1 MDVDAINNIAEYL
14 NKKDE
19 VNFFNFYEEII
30 QTKKKMSELQ
40 KKRVSL
46 AKKSVSILG
55 ELEYYR
61 KKIKSLNKLMNR
73 VNSHITHVNPI
84 KFNSET
90 VNDKF
95 TKINLITQY
104 YLESNL
110 NRRSEIL
117 ESIHANL
124 KNPYVDKLTLFI
136 ESNATNICT
145 ELISHI
151 DTEFAHKCEFIQTRH
166 RLTYKTALDYARD
179 IADESYVFILLN
191 NDCYF
196 DDSVQ
201 LVKKVNF
208 DIDDKILCFT
218 RYDKLPDG
226 TIERGKSP
234 PVYSDEYKWDEE
246 YEMDR
251 EKWPTLD
258 YNCSDAWAFTSN
270 IPRFHDN
277 YEIGTFNC
285 EYYFADSA
293 FKNGITLRNPSEYI
307 KCVHIHNTNLRRK
320 YALDNN
326 ITSNNINMLYPCE
339 KNPRTSANRI
349 IGSWR
354 LRSKYNYVDKD
365 QEYHEYTKY
374 VVADFKEI
382 CE

>member
-1 MDVDAINNIAEYL
+1 
-14 NKKDE
+14 
-19 VNFFNFYEEII
+19 
-30 QTKKKMSELQ
+30 MSELQ

-104 YLESNL
+104 YLERNL

-124 KNPYVDKLTLFI
+124 KNPFVDKLTLFI

-218 RYDKLPDG
+218 RYDKLRDG

-234 PVYSDEYKWDEE
+234 PVYSDDYKWDEE
-246 YEMDR
+246 YELDR

-270 IPRFHDN
+270 IPRFNDN

-326 ITSNNINMLYPCE
+326 VTSSNINMLYPCE